1 MTGDKGQIHELIQAD
16 LDGELSVTERAD
28 LARLLLRDPDV
39 RRLHNEFQ
47 QTDQLLRDIAS
58 AEPPLGLRASIL
70 AASELS
76 ARPVNPRHR
85 QYGWPVYR
93 VAAVILGGLL
103 IVGISYLVRDGYAP
117 GTDLQ
122 GSMGPAGGAETT
134 GLIATR
140 DHLSMRAEGV
150 EVSASLRRNGQQLRL
165 ELNTTA
171 TIRCEVIASIDP
183 ATTTFVGKTGDAQ
196 LTAATGQVTVQLAIG
211 SQAFVLDFS
220 GAAPIQLQLRSGGR
234 LLQEGRLSV
243 SGP

>member
-1 MTGDKGQIHELIQAD
+1 MTSDTSRIHELIQAD

-28 LARLLLRDPDV
+28 LARLLLRDPEA
-39 RRLHNEFQ
+39 RRLHNEFR

-58 AEPPLGLRASIL
+58 AEPPPGMRAAIL
-70 AASELS
+70 AGSELS
-76 ARPVNPRHR
+76 ARPVNPRNH

-93 VAAVILGGLL
+93 MAAVILGGLL
-103 IVGISYLVRDGYAP
+103 IVGISYLVRDGDAP

-122 GSMGPAGGAETT
+122 GSLGPAGGARTT

-140 DHLSMRAEGV
+140 DHLSMQAEGV
-150 EVSASLRRNGQQLRL
+150 EVSATLRRNGRQLRL
-165 ELNTTA
+165 EMNTTA
-171 TIRCEVIASIDP
+171 TIPCEVIASIDP

-196 LTAATGQVTVQLAIG
+196 LTDATGQVTVQLAIG

-220 GAAPIQLQLRSGGR
+220 GAAPIRLQLRSEGR